1 MTLLPWIASIGIIF
15 IPFYELA
22 VRLLPYAS
30 VLSPD
35 TRVGKSAIAL
45 WFSVAIF
52 TVAIFRG
59 GLSSFR
65 NKWVLAFFF
74 YGLVSIRF
82 MPNIPL
88 VANGIDSS
96 NFWVY
101 KTQFYFTAYFLLFYA
116 ISSYSFTKEEIK
128 KILSIMV
135 WVALGMACYV
145 LIQKLGIDQFFIVKQ
160 RQDILGVDNYGLV
173 GALGQPTLVSSFLS
187 FFVVLAFSI
196 RKYLISAILAGTIVL
211 VDSKVAIAAVLVS
224 IFAYSLFTWN
234 RVVLGIFLAFGL
246 AVSFS
251 VYYLEI
257 SPIEVIK
264 KEDNGRLNTWKQTID
279 LWKKPFKT
287 ESSENKYTLT
297 GFGPG
302 SFPYFFSSSNSP
314 FRQAHNEYIEKLLF
328 NLGAIGLFLG
338 VAAIISIFVSNFD
351 GFSLSGGND
360 VMRFGIMS
368 AIIAAMICAGG
379 TFFLELGSH
388 AFPLA
393 ILLGFLNNES
403 IKQEG

>member
-1 MTLLPWIASIGIIF
+1 MNLLPWIASIGIIF

-22 VRLLPYAS
+22 VRLMPYAS

-35 TRVGKSAIAL
+35 TRVGKAAIAL

-52 TVAIFRG
+52 TVAIFKG

-88 VANGIDSS
+88 VANGIESS

-116 ISSYSFTKEEIK
+116 VSTYSFTSKEINR
-128 KILSIMV
+128 ILTVMV
-135 WVALGMACYV
+135 WVASGMACYV

-160 RQDILGVDNYGLV
+160 RQDILGVDNYNLV

-187 FFVVLAFSI
+187 FFVVLAFAL
-196 RKYLISAILAGTIVL
+196 RKYLISVLLAGTIII

-224 IFAYSLFTWN
+224 IFSYACFTWN
-234 RVVLGIFLAFGL
+234 KVILCIFLAFGL

-264 KEDNGRLNTWKQTID
+264 KEDNGRLNAWKQTLD
-279 LWKKPFKT
+279 LWKSPFKT
-287 ESSENKYTLT
+287 DASENKYTLT

-302 SFPYFFSSSNSP
+302 AFPFFFAVNKTP
-314 FRQAHNEYIEKLLF
+314 FRQAHNEYLEKLLF

-338 VAAIISIFVSNFD
+338 LAAIISVLIGVF
-351 GFSLSGGND
+351 GGTSPI
-360 VMRFGIMS
+360 RFGIMS
-368 AIIAAMICAGG
+368 AIIAAMVCAGG

-388 AFPLA
+388 AFPLT

-403 IKQEG
+403 INQED

>member
-1 MTLLPWIASIGIIF
+1 MNLLPWIASIGIIF

-22 VRLLPYAS
+22 VRIMPYSS

-45 WFSVAIF
+45 WFSIAIF

-88 VANGIDSS
+88 VANGIESS

-101 KTQFYFTAYFLLFYA
+101 KTQLYFTAYFLLFYA
-116 ISSYSFTKEEIK
+116 VSTYAFTHKEINR
-128 KILSIMV
+128 ILTLMV
-135 WVALGMACYV
+135 YVAAAMACYV
-145 LIQKLGIDQFFIVKQ
+145 IIQKLGIDQFFIIKQ
-160 RQDILGVDNYGLV
+160 RQDILGVDNYNLV
-173 GALGQPTLVSSFLS
+173 GSLGQPTIVSSFLS
-187 FFVVLAFSI
+187 FFVVLSFSI
-196 RKYLISAILAGTIVL
+196 RKYLISALLAGTVVL
-211 VDSKVAIAAVLVS
+211 VDSKVAIAAVMVS
-224 IFAYSLFTWN
+224 VFSYACFTWN
-234 RVVLGIFLAFGL
+234 KLILGIFLAFGL
-246 AVSFS
+246 AISFS

-257 SPIEVIK
+257 NPIEVIK

-279 LWKKPFKT
+279 LWKNPFKIDA
-287 ESSENKYTLT
+287 SENKYTLT

-302 SFPYFFSSSNSP
+302 AFQYFFSVNKSP

-338 VAAIISIFVSNFD
+338 IAAILSVFISNFN
-351 GFSLSGGND
+351 GFSLSGGSSEI
-360 VMRFGIMS
+360 RFGIMS

-388 AFPLA
+388 AFPLT

-403 IKQEG
+403 IKQED